1 MRRFNSTLLI
11 VLSILMT
18 TLRLK
23 AQKQGE
29 GSITGNILENGSL
42 KPIQGATIALIPLT
56 GPSTGQSMAT
66 IATLNVADPFI
77 QQEYTSHTHAPNF
90 NVDAW
95 SASRTRNYRLTLS
108 YDWNRTIEK
117 GRKQLLKAAHKNDL

>member
-77 QQEYTSHTHAPNF
+77 QQEYTSHNT
-90 NVDAW
+90 
-95 SASRTRNYRLTLS
+95 RTKLQRRCLVRLPYPQLPTNPQLRLEQ
-108 YDWNRTIEK
+108 DHRKRTKTIIK
-117 GRKQLLKAAHKNDL
+117 SGS